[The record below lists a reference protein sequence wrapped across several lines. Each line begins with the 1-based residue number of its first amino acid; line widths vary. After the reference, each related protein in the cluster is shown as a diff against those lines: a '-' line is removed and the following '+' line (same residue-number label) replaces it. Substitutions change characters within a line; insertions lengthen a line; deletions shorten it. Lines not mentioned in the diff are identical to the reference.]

1 MCVDTYCYVC
11 TMKRFFPPLVSG
23 VILLNHPPWMKYLY
37 VQSYAEL
44 DALLTQEA
52 GADWKQQPWA
62 QYWMRS
68 YWTDQKRESR
78 GQKITTVDKTD
89 KRAKHRLSLPRD
101 MLLSLIESHAT
112 LSKRSLLRLL
122 RKEYGISI
130 SYYALRRFLN
140 VLKKDS

>member
-52 GADWKQQPWA
+52 GTDWKQQPWA

-78 GQKITTVDKTD
+78 SRKKMTVDKTER
-89 KRAKHRLSLPRD
+89 KKNNRLVLPRD
-101 MLLSLIESHAT
+101 MLLSLIEAHKT

-130 SYYALRRFLN
+130 SYYALCRLLH
-140 VLKKDS
+140 VLKKE